1 MTIHAPDS
9 WRGIQSATWIR
20 AGADP
25 LLPRGT
31 PTTWA
36 AASFPG
42 FPRFPSPGQ
51 LPSAASLAL
60 LWRISG
66 LRRTSRVRTAAHGR
80 STRGRRRSEI
90 LVVQHRRGRFSNR
103 FQLVLQQLLL
113 QSLNDRVLDFAQRDL
128 PDRYSLV
135 NKRSRRVTIG
145 LRNLACFQL
154 KYPFVIYGQTAR
166 ALCSQIDLGRRSSGD
181 AGCFEDRLL
190 QL

>member
-9 WRGIQSATWIR
+9 WRGIQWATSIR

-31 PTTWA
+31 PTTRP
-36 AASFPG
+36 AASFTG

-66 LRRTSRVRTAAHGR
+66 LRRTSRARTAAHGR
-80 STRGRRRSEI
+80 STRGRRRPEI
-90 LVVQHRRGRFSNR
+90 LVVQHWRGRFSNR

-128 PDRYSLV
+128 PHRHGLV
-135 NKRSRRVTIG
+135 
-145 LRNLACFQL
+145 
-154 KYPFVIYGQTAR
+154 Y
-166 ALCSQIDLGRRSSGD
+166 
-181 AGCFEDRLL
+181 E
-190 QL
+190 